1 VREPTALRGS
11 NRPICHGNLPI
22 FISKEAVHH
31 QFYSSVLEKI
41 TLSSNQKQNQHIPII
56 SSVIQMQQT
65 RDHDDCAQLLNHPTF
80 RNKEMKCR
88 ADQVE
93 KIVLREKQ

>member
-22 FISKEAVHH
+22 SISKEAVHH

-41 TLSSNQKQNQHIPII
+41 TLSSSQKQNQHIPII
-56 SSVIQMQQT
+56 SSVILMQQT
-65 RDHDDCAQLLNHPTF
+65 RDHDDFVQLPNHPTF
-80 RNKEMKCR
+80 WNKKRKWR
-88 ADQVE
+88 AEQVE
-93 KIVLREKQ
+93 KITRV